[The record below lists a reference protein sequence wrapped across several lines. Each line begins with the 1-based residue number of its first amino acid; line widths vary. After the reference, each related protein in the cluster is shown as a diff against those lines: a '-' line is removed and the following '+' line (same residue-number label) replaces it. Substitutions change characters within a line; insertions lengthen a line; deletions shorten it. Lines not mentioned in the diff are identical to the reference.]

1 MSWGKSRVPESS
13 LDLGRYLK
21 VVLFFARA
29 FAEFIWWELIIR
41 HVPGL
46 RVLAERTALGR
57 GRNVARRYRKL
68 AIEMGGVLIKLGQFL
83 SIRVDVLPPEITGE
97 LAGLQDEVPA
107 VDYDVIAQ
115 VIADEF
121 GRPLEQVFTWFAPA
135 PEAAASLAQ
144 VHKAR
149 LPGGE
154 EVVVKVQ
161 RPHIER
167 MVETDL
173 AAIRVAANWLKLY
186 RPFTRRADLD
196 RIYEEFARTT
206 RAEMDFVAEGKNAER
221 FAENFAQD
229 SGIYI
234 AEVYWEYT
242 TRRVL
247 TLENVA
253 SIKIT
258 DLAAMKAAG
267 ISLPQ
272 VARRLYDAYLE
283 QIFVHNF
290 VHADPHPGNLFVH
303 PMPQEQESALCISAL
318 DSENRVRD
326 PQDGPD
332 KPCPFLLIFVD
343 FGMVAVIPPQ
353 LRAGLREFLI
363 GVGTRDSHRIVQA
376 YLDAGVLRPEAD
388 RRRLEALHDELLRAL
403 EGVRMG
409 SLREVAFEQA
419 EMLFRNYRDV
429 FYEVP
434 FQFPSDTLFAM
445 RAVGILSGI
454 ATGLDP
460 GFDPWVATIPFAG
473 RIAAEDAA
481 LNWRGWLGEA
491 GSLARLVLRLPA
503 RLDEFFTY
511 AQHGDLNVQAS
522 FAPDASRALRQVER
536 SVDRLS
542 WSVTAIGLLLTGVV
556 LRVGEGPSPLA
567 TGFLIGAGV
576 TFAWG
581 LIRR

>member
-1 MSWGKSRVPESS
+1 MPDRKVHRVQSHRLDTVYFS
-13 LDLGRYLK
+13 VDLGRYLK

-29 FAEFIWWELIIR
+29 FAGFIWWELIIR

-46 RVLAERTALGR
+46 GVLAERTALDR

-107 VDYDVIAQ
+107 VAYRDIAQ

-161 RPHIER
+161 RPQIER

-173 AAIRVAANWLKLY
+173 AAIRVATNWLKLY

-258 DLAAMKAAG
+258 DLMAIEAAG
-267 ISLPQ
+267 ISLAQ

-283 QIFVHNF
+283 QIFAHNF

-303 PMPQEQESALCISAL
+303 PLP
-318 DSENRVRD
+318 RD
-326 PQDGPD
+326 PQDGPSN
-332 KPCPFLLIFVD
+332 PCPFLLIFVD
-343 FGMVAVIPPQ
+343 FGMVAVVPQQ

-376 YLDAGVLRPEAD
+376 YLDTGILRPEAD
-388 RRRLEALHDELLRAL
+388 RKRLEALHDELLRAL

-409 SLREVAFEQA
+409 SLRDVAFEQA

-429 FYEVP
+429 FYEMP
-434 FQFPSDTLFAM
+434 FQFPSDMLFAM

-460 GFDPWVATIPFAG
+460 SFDPWVATIPFAE
-473 RIAAEDAA
+473 RIAAEDAV

-491 GSLARLVLRLPA
+491 GNLARLALRLPA
-503 RLDEFFTY
+503 RLDEFFSQ
-511 AQHGDLNVQAS
+511 AQHGDLTVQAS
-522 FAPDASRALRQVER
+522 LAPDASRVLRQVER
-536 SVDRLS
+536 SVDGLA
-542 WSVTAIGLLLTGVV
+542 WAVTAVGLLLAGVV
-556 LRVGEGPSPLA
+556 LRASEGPSPLV
-567 TGFLIGAGV
+567 TGLLIGAGL
-576 TFAWG
+576 TFAWRF
-581 LIRR
+581 IRR